1 MSDFRFMIDLPVSAR
16 WRDIEPL
23 RAAVQGCLAAA
34 LPDADGRYAL
44 AMVTGELLENA
55 LRHGDWRADGGMCRL
70 RVWGDAAHAFVEVE
84 NPVAQ
89 GDPGPGRVEAAVA
102 RLRGYDSRAEAYQ
115 AALVAAAAARAEEGG
130 GLGLARVF
138 YEGGCELGWAR
149 ERDTLRVRATMP
161 LARAEEAP

>member
-23 RAAVQGCLAAA
+23 RVAVQGCLSAA
-34 LPDADGRYAL
+34 LPDADGRHAL

-55 LRHGDWRADGGMCRL
+55 LRHGHWSADGGMCRL
-70 RVWGDAAHAFVEVE
+70 RVWGDTSHAFVEVE
-84 NPVAQ
+84 NPVAVD
-89 GDPGPGRVEAAVA
+89 DPGPARVEATVA
-102 RLRGYDSRAEAYQ
+102 RLRACETRAEAYQ
-115 AALVAAAAARAEEGG
+115 AALVAAAGRRAQEGG

-149 ERDTLRVRATMP
+149 EQGTFRVRAAMP
-161 LARAEEAP
+161 LGHAGEAS